1 MQQHHPLGAGAPD
14 YDEDFYAWTQH
25 QAKLLR
31 ASGKTASDLPSGID
45 LGHLAEEIEDLG
57 KSELRAVAS
66 LIRQIM
72 VHLIKAAS
80 VPQSD
85 AAAHWRSE
93 TATFHAELPG
103 YFTPSMRQLIDIQ
116 DIWER
121 SIGVAEALLSDH
133 GDRLS
138 PSLPSECPFTLDDFL
153 VKKFVPSAAMAKLTS
168 ESSNG

>member
-57 KSELRAVAS
+57 KAELRAVTS

-80 VPQSD
+80 APQSD
-85 AAAHWRSE
+85 ASAHWRGE

-103 YFTPSMRQLIDIQ
+103 YYAPSMRQLIDIQ
-116 DIWER
+116 SIWAR
-121 SIGVAEALLSDH
+121 ALDVAEGLLSDH

-138 PSLPSECPFTLDDFL
+138 PSLPSECFFTPDDFL
-153 VKKFVPSAAMAKLTS
+153 VEKFVPDEAMAKLATAS
-168 ESSNG
+168 RNG